1 MLIQL
6 VGSAIAISVLVGLS
20 ALAGIARPTPPLD
33 AASLSALL
41 AQEFPD
47 HRPMAS
53 WISADGRAALARDGD
68 TALVLWRRGDGYVA
82 RDLDW
87 AAVLTA
93 PSLRGRRILKTADG
107 RPSLAV
113 ADDVWPPK
121 ELAA

>member
-1 MLIQL
+1 
-6 VGSAIAISVLVGLS
+6 
-20 ALAGIARPTPPLD
+20 
-33 AASLSALL
+33 
-41 AQEFPD
+41 
-47 HRPMAS
+47 MAS